1 MIMSNLILN
10 VDSYKPSQWLQYPPG
25 TTNVFSYGEARG
37 TTLPVE
43 NPETVF
49 FGLQA
54 FIKQVLAKPIT
65 MADINEAEEILT
77 AHGEPFNRKG
87 WEYIL
92 KNYGG
97 FLPLN
102 IKAVREGTVVPTGNI
117 LFSVQATDPEC
128 YWVTSYI
135 ETALLRA
142 IWYPV
147 TVASNGLRA
156 RRIIKEFMD
165 KTADYDPIELNF
177 KLHDFGARGVSSEE
191 SAGIGGAAHLLN
203 SWGTDTISGIMWAR
217 KYYNT
222 TMPGFSIPASEH
234 STITSWGKEREV
246 NAFANMLD
254 QFGGEGKIVACVSD
268 SWDIDKAV
276 VKWASMKNRIAK
288 MGGTLVVR
296 PDSGDPVETPIRV
309 ILSLMKH
316 FGYTEN
322 SKGYKVLPSYIR
334 VIQGDGIT
342 VDSMKKI
349 LTVMESQRLSASN
362 IAFGMGAGTLQL
374 VNRDT
379 YKFAMKC
386 SAVEINGMWQ
396 DVWKEAPGK
405 PSKRGRMT
413 LVQDRVTKKF
423 RTVGLNEPIG
433 YDEFNVMN
441 TVYHNHPI
449 EEMYTSFENVRSE
462 IARYV

>member
-1 MIMSNLILN
+1 
-10 VDSYKPSQWLQYPPG
+10 
-25 TTNVFSYGEARG
+25 
-37 TTLPVE
+37 
-43 NPETVF
+43 
-49 FGLQA
+49 
-54 FIKQVLAKPIT
+54 
-65 MADINEAEEILT
+65 
-77 AHGEPFNRKG
+77 
-87 WEYIL
+87 
-92 KNYGG
+92 
-97 FLPLN
+97 
-102 IKAVREGTVVPTGNI
+102 
-117 LFSVQATDPEC
+117 
-128 YWVTSYI
+128 
-135 ETALLRA
+135 
-142 IWYPV
+142 
-147 TVASNGLRA
+147 
-156 RRIIKEFMD
+156 
-165 KTADYDPIELNF
+165 
-177 KLHDFGARGVSSEE
+177 
-191 SAGIGGAAHLLN
+191 
-203 SWGTDTISGIMWAR
+203 
-217 KYYNT
+217 
-222 TMPGFSIPASEH
+222 
-234 STITSWGKEREV
+234 
-246 NAFANMLD
+246 
-254 QFGGEGKIVACVSD
+254 
-268 SWDIDKAV
+268 
-276 VKWASMKNRIAK
+276 
-288 MGGTLVVR
+288 LVVR